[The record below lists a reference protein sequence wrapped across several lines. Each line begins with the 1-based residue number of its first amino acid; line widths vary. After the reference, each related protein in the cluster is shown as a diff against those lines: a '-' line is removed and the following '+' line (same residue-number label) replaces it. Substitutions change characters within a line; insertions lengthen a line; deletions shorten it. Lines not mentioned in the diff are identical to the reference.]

1 MRVFV
6 YGTLK
11 RGYGNNRLL
20 DNSTFVENAVL
31 KDHSAIYSFGT
42 GGFPV
47 AFPAEG
53 KNLTGEI
60 WDISGPHKKETLR
73 RLDALEGEGY
83 MYHRIYNEELD
94 ASYYLGGSMW
104 NVEKSVEV
112 PAIAPNTH
120 EWSRG

>member
-1 MRVFV
+1 MKVFV

-20 DNSTFVENAVL
+20 QNATFVAEDVL

-47 AFPAEG
+47 AFKAEG
-53 KNLTGEI
+53 KNLAGEV
-60 WDISGPHKKETLR
+60 WDISGDHQEETLR

-94 ASYYLGGSMW
+94 AHYYLGGDMW
-104 NVEKSVEV
+104 DVDKSIEV
-112 PAIAPNTH
+112 PVSESNIH
-120 EWSRG
+120 VWERG